1 MRLATQHD
9 VELLLIALRKVWAK
23 SPAPQMKYV
32 DQVSAECGIRDAI
45 HNQRAVIEGDFYIM
59 FDVGKVWY
67 SNSTFLIEELVLR
80 IVNTG
85 QSPAVAVK
93 ALDVL
98 KDRFKCDAVI
108 VGDTQVQA
116 MTNHYIRGGYV
127 LLGNQLMKE

>member
-9 VELLLIALRKVWAK
+9 VELILIALRKVWAK

-85 QSPAVAVK
+85 QSPSVAVK

-98 KDRFKCDAVI
+98 KDRFKCATVI
-108 VGDTQVQA
+108 AGDTQVQA